1 MEITVKDNKVY
12 KDDKEIN
19 YKEFD
24 FPKNGRLRINIV
36 DDILYE
42 EIKKY
47 LRKNYKKLSL
57 YESGVVKMIFEDEN
71 MNKEDVSYLT
81 LLEKYITKLSE
92 ENKNKCREIF
102 SKNIVESELAVEKS
116 LLEWKLL
123 DLEFSNLFSY
133 E

>member
-1 MEITVKDNKVY
+1 M
-12 KDDKEIN
+12 
-19 YKEFD
+19 
-24 FPKNGRLRINIV
+24 RINID
-36 DDILYE
+36 DDIYYE
-42 EIKKY
+42 EVKKY

-102 SKNIVESELAVEKS
+102 SKNIEIDLREKLAHLGLDEIKS
-116 LLEWKLL
+116 FTFRSTVFFIKCLSKFN
-123 DLEFSNLFSY
+123 FSSI
-133 E
+133 